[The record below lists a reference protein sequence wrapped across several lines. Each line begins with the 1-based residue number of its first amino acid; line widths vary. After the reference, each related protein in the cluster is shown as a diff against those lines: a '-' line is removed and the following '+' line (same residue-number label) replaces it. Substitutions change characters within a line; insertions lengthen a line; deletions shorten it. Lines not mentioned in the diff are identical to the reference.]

1 MKSVHFLLQGKGGV
15 GKSFIASMLA
25 QYLRDRLGKE
35 KVACYDT
42 DPVNQTFSRYGALK
56 TETINILDG
65 NDGINSRIFDSMIE
79 KIIASK
85 KDAAVIDNGAATFV
99 PLLRYMNENKIAELL
114 KEMGIEVYF
123 HVVITGGQALEDT
136 MVGLSTVL
144 EKLNGLVQV
153 WSNEF
158 FGDVSY
164 QGKQIE
170 QFQVINDNQDKI
182 IGIIRIENRT
192 KDTFGKDIEL
202 MVKSN
207 LTFDEVK
214 SSPLFT
220 LMPVQRLLSVQRDL
234 YTQLDQ
240 QTFSGNVLPLKE

>member
-15 GKSFIASMLA
+15 GKSFVASMLA
-25 QYLRDRLGKE
+25 QYMRNRVE
-35 KVACYDT
+35 KSAVGCFDT
-42 DPVNQTFSRYGALK
+42 DPVNQTFSRYKALK
-56 TETINILDG
+56 TETVNILD
-65 NDGINSRIFDSMIE
+65 DGDVINSRVFDGLIE
-79 KIIASK
+79 KIINSK
-85 KDAAVIDNGAATFV
+85 NEVSVIDNGAATFV

-144 EKLNGLVQV
+144 EKLNGKVVV

-158 FGDVSY
+158 FGEVVY
-164 QGKQIE
+164 ENKQIE
-170 QFQVINDNQDKI
+170 QFQVIKSNLDKI
-182 IGIIRIENRT
+182 IGIIKIEKRT
-192 KDTFGKDIEL
+192 SDTFGKDVEL

-214 SSPLFT
+214 SSALFT
-220 LMPVQRLLSVQRDL
+220 LLPRQRLLTVQRDI
-234 YTQLDQ
+234 YEQLDQ
-240 QTFSGNVLPLKE
+240 QSFTGDILTKE